1 MSTSSF
7 AKSQRRSALQ
17 PQPGNLTSDVKGVL
31 LGWIR
36 DGDYPPGSRL
46 PSVPQLVDQLGVSRT
61 VIREALQAL
70 VGMHLIVMRP
80 GIGCFVRSVP
90 AELIANA
97 DVIAALI
104 DRETMRHVLGARKV
118 LEGAIAA
125 AAAVMATEQD
135 FRDIQDSVSNICTAA
150 ARNDAVHPLAP
161 LFHVAVARATHN
173 PVLESVIVSF
183 NALMRNTGELLE
195 AASVEHYREQECI
208 SHRQLLEVLRSR
220 DPEAAR
226 AAFSDHIQE
235 TIDELGELLSPPRK
249 PANSL

>member
-1 MSTSSF
+1 MSTTPF
-7 AKSQRRSALQ
+7 AIAAQRASQSQ
-17 PQPGNLTSDVKGVL
+17 PANLTSDVKGVL

-36 DGDYPPGSRL
+36 NGDYPPGARL
-46 PSVPQLVDQLGVSRT
+46 PSVPQLVDRLGVSRT

-80 GIGCFVRSVP
+80 GMGCFVRSVP

-97 DVIAALI
+97 DVVAALI
-104 DRETMRHVLGARKV
+104 DRDTMRHVLGARKI

-125 AAAVMATEQD
+125 AAAQVATDKD
-135 FRDIQDSVSNICTAA
+135 FRDIENAVSNICTTA
-150 ARNDAVHPLAP
+150 ARGEAVHGLAP

-183 NALMRNTGELLE
+183 NALMRNTGEILE

-208 SHRQLLEVLRSR
+208 SHRQLLDVLKRR

-235 TIDELGELLSPPRK
+235 TIDELGELLEPPK
-249 PANSL
+249 QPANSL